1 MVVEPR
7 AKSVSP
13 KVGARGV
20 GVADGTRVAVGALV
34 GVSVT
39 VGRAKTS
46 AFMGTVTAT
55 A

>member
-1 MVVEPR
+1 MVIGPLV
-7 AKSVSP
+7 KTVSP
-13 KVGARGV
+13 KVGARGME
-20 GVADGTRVAVGALV
+20 VADGSGVAVGALV

-39 VGRAKTS
+39 GGRAKTS